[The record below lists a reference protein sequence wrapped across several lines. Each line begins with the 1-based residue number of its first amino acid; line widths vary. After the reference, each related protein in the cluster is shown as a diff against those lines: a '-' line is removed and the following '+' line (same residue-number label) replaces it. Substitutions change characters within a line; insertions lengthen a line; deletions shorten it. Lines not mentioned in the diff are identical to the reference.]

1 MKFYAILFSF
11 FLVGT
16 VSAFSKITPPD
27 TTSNL
32 AQKTA
37 ATLIVEE
44 AKHYYSDGHI
54 KEALA
59 MFKQAELKDPESWKA
74 SYWVALS
81 YFRLNNFTM
90 ALKHIESAR
99 RKDKEVDA
107 DLHELLGRCYH
118 QNGLLDSALANY
130 GRALNELSKQRAEDL
145 HVWDKMEE
153 CKFAKAEIVQ
163 NKPFARKLVPGD
175 VNTEFNEY
183 APVLTQN
190 GTTLFF
196 AARKSNTTGGMKNP
210 DDEQFFEDIYRAKWN
225 EQFKMWDSI
234 TNKVDKLNGPGF
246 ETFTYVNEDATHAL
260 LTLNT
265 TQTDLETQTESSDI
279 CEVDFKAGKWSK
291 PKIINNES
299 INTSYYDGSATLTAD
314 GSMMVFV
321 SDRNGEASSM
331 DLFIVRKEGKKWGEA
346 IPMPAHVNSL
356 RRETTPFL
364 TSDGKYLFFSSDG
377 HKGMGG
383 YDVYVT
389 QNTGGSWSKP
399 VNLGASINTVNDD
412 THFQYY
418 KALNRAIMA
427 GITLDEMQCNYNIYD
442 VNLSEA
448 VLPISLD

>member
-1 MKFYAILFSF
+1 MKFYAILISI
-11 FLVGT
+11 FLVGS
-16 VSAFSKITPPD
+16 VSAFSSVLPPD

-37 ATLIVEE
+37 ATLIIEE

-59 MFKQAELKDPESWKA
+59 MFKQAEVKDQESWKA

-81 YFRLNNFTM
+81 YYRLNNFTM
-90 ALKHIESAR
+90 ALKHVEAAR

-130 GRALNELSKQRAEDL
+130 GRALNELSRQRAEDL

-153 CKFAKAEIVQ
+153 CKFAKAEIAKK
-163 NKPFARKLVPGD
+163 KPFARKLVPGD

-196 AARKSNTTGGMKNP
+196 AARKSNTTGGVKNT

-234 TNKVDKLNGPGF
+234 TNKVDKLNGSGF

-299 INTSYYDGSATLTAD
+299 ID
-314 GSMMVFV
+314 
-321 SDRNGEASSM
+321 
-331 DLFIVRKEGKKWGEA
+331 
-346 IPMPAHVNSL
+346 
-356 RRETTPFL
+356 
-364 TSDGKYLFFSSDG
+364 
-377 HKGMGG
+377 
-383 YDVYVT
+383 
-389 QNTGGSWSKP
+389 
-399 VNLGASINTVNDD
+399 
-412 THFQYY
+412 
-418 KALNRAIMA
+418 
-427 GITLDEMQCNYNIYD
+427 
-442 VNLSEA
+442 NLSVKIIEF
-448 VLPISLD
+448 L

>member
-183 APVLTQN
+183 SPVLTQN

-234 TNKVDKLNGPGF
+234 TNKVDKLNGSGF

-265 TQTDLETQTESSDI
+265 TQTELETQTESSDI

-418 KALNRAIMA
+418 KALNRAMMA
-427 GITLDEMQCNYNIYD
+427 GITLDEMQCTYNIYD

-448 VLPISLD
+448 IFPITFE

>member
-1 MKFYAILFSF
+1 MKFLAILFSF
-11 FLVGT
+11 IFVGS
-16 VSAFSKITPPD
+16 VSAFSGNTTPD

-32 AQKTA
+32 AQKAA
-37 ATLIVEE
+37 ATLLVEE
-44 AKHYYSDGHI
+44 AKHYYTEGHI
-54 KEALA
+54 KEALS
-59 MFKQAELKDPESWKA
+59 MFKQAEVRDPESWKA

-81 YFRLNNFTM
+81 YYRLNNYTM
-90 ALKHIESAR
+90 ALKHVELAR
-99 RKDKEVDA
+99 KKDTEVDA

-130 GRALNELSKQRAEDL
+130 GRALNELSQQRAEEL

-153 CKFAKAEIVQ
+153 CKFAKSEIAKK
-163 NKPFARKLVPGD
+163 KPVARKLVPGD

-190 GTTLFF
+190 GSVLYF
-196 AARKSNTTGGMKNP
+196 AARKSNTTGGLKNP

-234 TNKVDKLNGPGF
+234 TNKLDRLNGPGF
-246 ETFTYVNEDATHAL
+246 EAFTYVNEDNTHAL

-279 CEVDFKAGKWSK
+279 CEVDYKIDRWSK
-291 PKIINNES
+291 PKIISNKS
-299 INTSYYDGSATLTAD
+299 INTSYYDGSATMTAD

-321 SDRNGEASSM
+321 SDRNGETSSM

-346 IPMPAHVNSL
+346 IPMPAHVNSI
-356 RRETTPFL
+356 RRETTPYL
-364 TSDGKYLFFSSDG
+364 TADGKYLFFSSDG

-389 QNTGGSWSKP
+389 QNNGGSWSKP

-418 KALNRAIMA
+418 QALKRAVMA
-427 GITLDEMQCNYNIYD
+427 GVTLDEMQCNYNIYD

-448 VLPISLD
+448 VFPISLD